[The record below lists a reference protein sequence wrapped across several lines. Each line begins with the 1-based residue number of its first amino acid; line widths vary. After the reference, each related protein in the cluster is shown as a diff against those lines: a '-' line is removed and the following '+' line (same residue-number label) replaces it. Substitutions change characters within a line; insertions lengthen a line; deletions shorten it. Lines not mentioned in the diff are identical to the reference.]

1 MTVGRIYSTTI
12 NQPSGITEV
21 LLEKAEKERD
31 RYKQVLSEI
40 FYSINEWNESM
51 VKEPADDLLAAINHK
66 IDSSLNG

>member
-1 MTVGRIYSTTI
+1 MTIGRVYSTAN

-40 FYSINEWNESM
+40 FYSINEWSESM